1 MFPLSKR
8 GGFKLTYNQ
17 QKGIVL
23 ELQSMQPYRNA
34 TQHGLFSTTSMF
46 GCLGNTIA
54 STYSL
59 FAC

>member
-1 MFPLSKR
+1 M
-8 GGFKLTYNQ
+8 TYNQ